1 MLRITPTRFASFV
14 TRATLLAAAVL
25 MLVPTPARGQTVAV
39 EPYYAVTTT
48 DNVPLKAGDMD
59 GYYHV
64 ALLEK
69 GRVVWI
75 DAEGG
80 GWARVAYPPDLP
92 VYVRAEE
99 VELSGDGIFVSLTRQ
114 SGLKSVNQA
123 GGFGKSWQR
132 AMPRGEDAPIGTRM
146 RVYAPIK
153 DANDKVI
160 GYSVTPPPAAR
171 AYLKVGSLRPA
182 SEAEVK
188 TYLASLPAQQVTEPA
203 KTEPAK
209 TEPANAEPAKTEPAD
224 DGAAAS
230 DEQATPPA
238 SGDEGEATPVET
250 TPPATDP
257 AAGEDI
263 DLRDPAAEPAQP
275 ETDAQPAPEADDN
288 VTRIEQGRPAEDSHS
303 RLVGTLRQLSELFT
317 QVQAQDSDTAELDEM
332 AAELR
337 RAIAAQG
344 DDAMGQRIASSLGQ
358 RLQLIEM
365 RISARDARREL
376 RAKRESIDAS
386 YTQIASQI
394 RELETTR
401 GYQFVGRLVRS
412 SVYDGNRLPL
422 MYRIVSVNESVPRT
436 IGYIVPGDDA
446 LGVTNKL
453 GEIVGVLG
461 SSTLDRD
468 LKLRIVTPTRID
480 TLAPDGLNVIGGG
493 PGQPGS

>member
-25 MLVPTPARGQTVAV
+25 MLVPTPVRGQTVAV

-99 VELSGDGIFVSLTRQ
+99 VELSADGVFVSLTRQ

-171 AYLKVGSLRPA
+171 AYLKVGSLRA
-182 SEAEVK
+182 ATDAEVK
-188 TYLASLPAQQVTEPA
+188 KYLDSIPAQQVTEPAKSEPA

-209 TEPANAEPAKTEPAD
+209 TEPAVAD

-230 DEQATPPA
+230 GEQATPPA
-238 SGDEGEATPVET
+238 AGNEGEATPVET
-250 TPPATDP
+250 TPPTTDP
-257 AAGEDI
+257 AAGTDI

-275 ETDAQPAPEADDN
+275 ETDAQPTPDAGDN
-288 VTRIEQGRPAEDSHS
+288 VTRIEQGRVADDARS

-337 RAIAAQG
+337 RAISAQG

-480 TLAPDGLNVIGGG
+480 TLGPGGLNVIGSGS
-493 PGQPGS
+493 GQPGS